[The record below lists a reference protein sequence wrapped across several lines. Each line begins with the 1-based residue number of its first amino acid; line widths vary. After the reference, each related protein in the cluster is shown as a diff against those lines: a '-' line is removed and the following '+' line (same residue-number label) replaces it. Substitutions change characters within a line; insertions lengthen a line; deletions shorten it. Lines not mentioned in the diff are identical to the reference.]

1 MPSKAPDLSFFF
13 IEEIDFCCHFITFVC
28 VTYSENFA
36 SMAYKF
42 IETVTN
48 KFLIPF
54 RLVPEAGLT
63 ADKFAF
69 SVTIGIVAGVFP
81 VIGAT
86 TVLSLLLTMIFRQN
100 LLVVQSVQW
109 MLAFAQVLLII
120 PFMQFGAFILN
131 QQSMP
136 ISIHHVKDAFQSGI
150 YTGIRTIGV
159 FHFYAILTW
168 TILCIPVGTISYF
181 AFRAVYQKRISRHVV

>member
-1 MPSKAPDLSFFF
+1 
-13 IEEIDFCCHFITFVC
+13 
-28 VTYSENFA
+28 
-36 SMAYKF
+36 MAYKF
-42 IETVTN
+42 LETVTN

-54 RLVPEAGLT
+54 RLIPEAGLT

-69 SVTIGIVAGVFP
+69 SVSIGIVAGLFP

-86 TVLSLLLTMIFRQN
+86 TVLSLLLTMLFRQN

-120 PFMQFGAFILN
+120 PFMQFGAFMLN
-131 QQSMP
+131 QQIMP
-136 ISIHHVKDAFQSGI
+136 ISIEHVNLAFQAGFYSGM
-150 YTGIRTIGV
+150 RTIGI
-159 FHFYAILTW
+159 FHLYAILTW
-168 TILCIPVGTISYF
+168 TIICIPMGAISYF